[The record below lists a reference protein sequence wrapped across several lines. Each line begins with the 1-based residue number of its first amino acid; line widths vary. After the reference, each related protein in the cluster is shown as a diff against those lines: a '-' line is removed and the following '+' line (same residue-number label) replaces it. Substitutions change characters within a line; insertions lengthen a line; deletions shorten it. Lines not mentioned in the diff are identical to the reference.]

1 MRKILFAVLLMMMPA
16 FAAHAEKPAEVA
28 PFIKAEQPYGA
39 ASLSK
44 LMFHVYDAT
53 LWTDADPWSMGKPFA
68 LRLKYGMDF
77 KGKNLAERSVDEMN
91 DQSQLTPGQE
101 KGYYKQLAILF
112 PDVKKGDTITAIYLP
127 AKGTRLYHNGA
138 YKGSITDTAFSKRFI
153 GIWMSEKTSEP
164 KMRKQLITKTGE

>member
-1 MRKILFAVLLMMMPA
+1 MRKVLFAILLMMLPA

-28 PFIKAEQPYGA
+28 PYIKAEHAYGE

-44 LMFHVYDAT
+44 LMFHVYDAA
-53 LWTDADPWSMGKPFA
+53 LWPDADPWSMSKPFA

-91 DQSQLTPGQE
+91 DQSKLTPENE
-101 KGYYKQLAILF
+101 KDYYKQLAILF
-112 PDVKKGDTITAIYLP
+112 PDGKKGDTITAIYLP
-127 AKGTRLYHNGA
+127 TKGTRLYHNGA
-138 YKGSITDTAFSKRFI
+138 YKGSITDTEFSKRFI

-164 KMRKQLITKTGE
+164 KVRKRLITKAGE